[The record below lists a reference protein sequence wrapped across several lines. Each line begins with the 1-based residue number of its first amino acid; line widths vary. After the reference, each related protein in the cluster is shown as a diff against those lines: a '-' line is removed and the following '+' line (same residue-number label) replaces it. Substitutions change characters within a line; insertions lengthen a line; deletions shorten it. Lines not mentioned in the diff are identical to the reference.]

1 MKKDKSIRNKNRAQ
15 AALEFM
21 MTYGWALLL
30 LTALVGGLVYIMP
43 HPRSLVPNKCIFGSG
58 IPCLGTQLSSNN
70 LTIILRNGLGQSIYN
85 ITANASAENQA
96 DCIVSN
102 STARA
107 EERITLTCPNVVAG
121 GLNVTEDTKIQVQL
135 IYKKVSSGYDQ
146 LVIGDIYA
154 KYTK

>member
-1 MKKDKSIRNKNRAQ
+1 MKLKKLMRNKKAQ

-30 LTALVGGLVYIMP
+30 LAALVGGLVYIMP

-70 LTIILRNGLGQSIYN
+70 LTVILRNGLGQSIYN

-96 DCIVSN
+96 NCTVSN

-107 EERITLTCPNVVAG
+107 EERITLICPNVVAG

-135 IYKKVSSGYDQ
+135 TYRKFRNGFDQ

-154 KYTK
+154 KYNK